1 MDQDSYRKTYR
12 EINERPCVYEKS
24 VLTLHCSCSQA
35 TKVCIAEREG
45 INCLSDEAQ
54 EQCIELLETLRK
66 KARFALKSNNDNEVL
81 PHGKA
86 MRLQVGGLRG
96 LYLALTPEVVQTP
109 DCVEDIYGLI
119 NRAKEVFNGLENLP
133 YQLMI
138 KEVAAYQGRPRSKR

>member
-1 MDQDSYRKTYR
+1 MDQDAYRRTYQ

-24 VLTLHCSCSQA
+24 LLSLHCSCSQA
-35 TKVCIAEREG
+35 RKVCIAEREG
-45 INCLSDEAQ
+45 VNCLSDEAQ

-66 KARFALKSNNDNEVL
+66 KARFALKSNNDKETL

-96 LYLALTPEVVQTP
+96 LYLALSPEAAATP

-133 YQLMI
+133 YQILI
-138 KEVAAYQGRPRSKR
+138 KEVAAYQGRSRGRK

>member
-1 MDQDSYRKTYR
+1 MDQDVYRKTYR

-24 VLTLHCSCSQA
+24 LLMLLCSCSQA
-35 TKVCIAEREG
+35 RKVCIAEREA

-96 LYLALTPEVVQTP
+96 LYLALTPDKAEPP

-119 NRAKEVFNGLENLP
+119 NRAKETFNGLENLP

-138 KEVAAYQGRPRSKR
+138 KEVAAYQGRPRGRR